1 MRSIRWWWPSPAIRD
16 CSPFLS
22 RSRTPVQIV
31 LGDRQAL
38 LAEAPDHHFD
48 LLVLDAFNSD
58 AIPVHLLT
66 REAMRIYLAKLA
78 PRGVLAVHLS
88 NRYLRLDAV
97 LGNLVA
103 DAGLVA
109 RLRRAVP
116 TAKEAAEAKS
126 PSMWAVVARSEA
138 DLGMLAEDGRW
149 QNLSRS
155 PSAGVWT
162 DDYSDIFRVFS
173 IQ

>member
-1 MRSIRWWWPSPAIRD
+1 
-16 CSPFLS
+16 
-22 RSRTPVQIV
+22 VKIV
-31 LGDRQAL
+31 LGDGRVS
-38 LAEAPDHHFD
+38 LAKAPDLHFD

-66 REAMRIYLAKLA
+66 REAMRMYLAKLA
-78 PRGVLAVHLS
+78 PKGVLVVHLS
-88 NRYLRLDAV
+88 NRYLRLAPV

-109 RLRRAVP
+109 RLRRWEP

-138 DLGMLAEDGRW
+138 DLGRLAEDVRW
-149 QNLSRS
+149 RNLPGN
-155 PSAGVWT
+155 PSAGLWT